1 MGKLKHKAPLP
12 VIILIIA
19 FLCPTELSLYIA
31 GLRFPPHRVAA
42 IILFPMAI
50 AALLSQRGLK
60 LRGFDIAF
68 IAFNI
73 WTVAMYMRHMGEQ
86 EGLVYGGS
94 LALEGLGPYLV
105 ARVWIRTQDHMRGAL
120 NAMAIAIAVAALI
133 ALPETLF
140 GQIFTHEFLRA
151 ITGYVHPIGIETRM
165 GLTRAYGTFDHPIHY
180 GTFCAALLALFWY
193 AEQRTANKLKRAAL
207 LCSATVLGLSSAP
220 LLCLGL
226 QIAMLIWEKVTRR
239 LKGRASLTWVV
250 IAGLYVGASIFSTRG
265 PIAVIATGMTLDPW
279 TGFYRLQ
286 TWEFGLDNVLGNPL
300 FGIGLAEW
308 DRPAWM
314 VSSTVDA
321 FWLVILMR
329 TGIPALLL
337 IVLAIALLAR
347 GVVKRGLT
355 QKDADVRRLARGW
368 NMSLIALCLIA
379 TTVHLWNVPYAFF
392 FFFLG
397 MAGWLADPARL
408 KVKAKAAKP
417 AEPRHAPARRPYIP
431 AIQPAPGLPGM
442 QVPGGLP
449 A

>member
-12 VIILIIA
+12 VIILIVA

-68 IAFNI
+68 IVFNI

-140 GQIFTHEFLRA
+140 GQIFTHEILRA

-193 AEQRTANKLKRAAL
+193 SERRTANKLKRSAL

-226 QIAMLIWEKVTRR
+226 QIGMLIWEKLTRR

-250 IAGLYVGASIFSTRG
+250 IAGLYIGASIISTRG

-286 TWEFGLDNVLGNPL
+286 TWEFGLDNVWGNPL

-321 FWLVILMR
+321 FWLVILLR
-329 TGIPALLL
+329 TGIPALVL

-355 QKDADVRRLARGW
+355 QKDADTRRLARGW

-397 MAGWLADPARL
+397 MAGWLADPAPL
-408 KVKAKAAKP
+408 KMKAKVTKT
-417 AEPRHAPARRPYIP
+417 AEPPHAPERRPYIP
-431 AIQPAPGLPGM
+431 AIQAAPGLPGM
-442 QVPGGLP
+442 QIPGALP